1 YAFQRERFWL
11 EPAAEQ
17 SATSAVDTAFW
28 DAVERGDLGS
38 FGIDA
43 EQPLSAALPALSSW
57 RRVRQEQS
65 VIDGWRY
72 RLGWT
77 PIPAMSGEAGLR
89 GTWLVVGEGGDDVV
103 AVLRAAGTDARVV
116 SSVELGVGPVAGVVS
131 LLSVEAT
138 VSLLQALVG
147 VEVDAPLW
155 CVTRGAVWVVDG
167 DVVDPGQAGVWGLGR
182 VIGLEHPDRWGG
194 LIDLPVEVDDG
205 VGEALVGVLAGGTGE
220 DQVAVRAAG
229 LWGARLTRATPVSIG
244 GAGGVAS
251 AGWRGCGTA
260 LVTGGTGALG
270 REVARWL
277 VGRGVERVVLVSRR
291 GAEAPGAAELVAELG
306 WRVRIVACDVGD
318 REALAALVAAVPD
331 VRVVVHAAGVLD
343 DGVLESLVPER
354 IRGVM
359 RAKADGACHLHELTR
374 GIGLD
379 AFVLF
384 SSAAGTVGNAGQGSY
399 AAANAVLDGLAWR
412 RRAEGL
418 VATSVAWGAWAE
430 SGMGAGHARAMAPRL
445 ALAAL
450 ERALDDDETAV
461 MIADIDWEHFASR
474 FTATR
479 PSPLFGELLGGAA
492 HSTPA
497 AGGFVDRLR
506 ALAPAERERTVL
518 ELVRGQVAAVLG
530 HATPAAIDTAA
541 TFQSA
546 GFDSLT
552 AIELRNRLMAATGVQ
567 TPASVVFDYP
577 TPELLAGHLREQLL
591 GAGSA
596 ALSTPVATAP
606 VDDDPIAIIGMSC
619 RFPGGVDSPEELWR
633 LLESGTDA
641 TSAFPQD
648 RGWDLAGGADGT
660 SVRAGGFLY
669 TAAEFDPAFFG
680 ISPREAIAMDP
691 QQRLLL
697 EVSWEVFERAGIAAD
712 ALRGSPTGVF
722 VGTNGQDYA
731 ALVGNAPQR
740 TDGHLATGSAAS
752 VASGRLSYTFGLEGP
767 AITVDTA
774 CSSSLVAMHLA
785 AQALRSGECRMALA
799 GGATVMATP
808 TAFAEFSRQ
817 GALAADGRC
826 KAFAAAADGTGWGEG
841 VGVLLLERLSDAERN
856 GHRVLAMMRG
866 SAVNQDG
873 ASNGLTA
880 PNGPSQQRV
889 IRQALANARL
899 STVDVDAV
907 EAHGTGTTLGDPIEA
922 QALLATYGQDRDPD
936 RPLLLGS
943 VKSNIG
949 HTQAAAGVAGVIK
962 MVMAMRHGVLP
973 RSLHIDEPTPH
984 VDWTAGRIALL
995 TEPSPWPRTGAPRRA
1010 AVSSFGVSGT
1020 NAHVILEQASVV
1032 AEPEERDTARTP
1044 EPPAV
1049 PWVLSARSEAAL
1061 RAHALRLRSF
1071 VSADADLRP
1080 VDVGWSLASARAVL
1094 SHRAVVVGAE
1104 RTELLRE
1111 LGAVASGS
1119 ATVGEARTHSGV
1131 VLVFPGQGSQW
1142 VGMALELVESSPVFA
1157 GRLGECVDALA
1168 PFVEWSL
1175 WDVLGDE
1182 VA

>member
-1 YAFQRERFWL
+1 
-11 EPAAEQ
+11 
-17 SATSAVDTAFW
+17 
-28 DAVERGDLGS
+28 
-38 FGIDA
+38 
-43 EQPLSAALPALSSW
+43 
-57 RRVRQEQS
+57 
-65 VIDGWRY
+65 
-72 RLGWT
+72 
-77 PIPAMSGEAGLR
+77 
-89 GTWLVVGEGGDDVV
+89 
-103 AVLRAAGTDARVV
+103 
-116 SSVELGVGPVAGVVS
+116 
-131 LLSVEAT
+131 
-138 VSLLQALVG
+138 
-147 VEVDAPLW
+147 
-155 CVTRGAVWVVDG
+155 
-167 DVVDPGQAGVWGLGR
+167 
-182 VIGLEHPDRWGG
+182 
-194 LIDLPVEVDDG
+194 
-205 VGEALVGVLAGGTGE
+205 
-220 DQVAVRAAG
+220 
-229 LWGARLTRATPVSIG
+229 
-244 GAGGVAS
+244 
-251 AGWRGCGTA
+251 
-260 LVTGGTGALG
+260 
-270 REVARWL
+270 
-277 VGRGVERVVLVSRR
+277 
-291 GAEAPGAAELVAELG
+291 
-306 WRVRIVACDVGD
+306 
-318 REALAALVAAVPD
+318 
-331 VRVVVHAAGVLD
+331 
-343 DGVLESLVPER
+343 
-354 IRGVM
+354 
-359 RAKADGACHLHELTR
+359 
-374 GIGLD
+374 
-379 AFVLF
+379 
-384 SSAAGTVGNAGQGSY
+384 
-399 AAANAVLDGLAWR
+399 
-412 RRAEGL
+412 
-418 VATSVAWGAWAE
+418 
-430 SGMGAGHARAMAPRL
+430 
-445 ALAAL
+445 
-450 ERALDDDETAV
+450 RALDDDETAV

-479 PSPLFGELLGGAA
+479 PSPLFGALLGGAA
-492 HSTPA
+492 HTTPA
-497 AGGFVDRLR
+497 AGAFVDRLR

-596 ALSTPVATAP
+596 ALSTPVAAAP

-697 EVSWEVFERAGIAAD
+697 EASWEVFERAGIAAD

-826 KAFAAAADGTGWGEG
+826 KAFAAGADGTGWGEG

-1032 AEPEERDTARTP
+1032 AETEERDAARTP

-1061 RAHALRLRSF
+1061 RAHALRLGSF

-1111 LGAVASGS
+1111 LEAVASGS

-1131 VLVFPGQGSQW
+1131 VFVFPGQGSQW

-1157 GRLGECVDALA
+1157 GRLGKCADALA

-1182 VA
+1182 VALGRVDVVQPV